1 VLAQGNRIG
10 ERSNV
15 IISGNYIVFQSNTAR
30 TLVRARAQPLRRPAC
45 PGRSLRRSHDGAAV
59 LEAGR
64 QKTNISLAVATAVL
78 VVAFFFAAFSFVL
91 RDSAY
96 A

>member
-1 VLAQGNRIG
+1 
-10 ERSNV
+10 
-15 IISGNYIVFQSNTAR
+15 
-30 TLVRARAQPLRRPAC
+30 
-45 PGRSLRRSHDGAAV
+45 V